1 SVASFTSVVSGMVT
15 PAIVSV
21 IAACS
26 PRGSAECVRTP
37 IVSRRAKPSHPW
49 NPRGVPARGAAR
61 ALQRLQQDVQL
72 FVALDHAVFH
82 ARRQQPVAGLE
93 GRADGP
99 APQPA
104 AAVAEVLEP
113 HELDVD

>member
-1 SVASFTSVVSGMVT
+1 SSTSLTSSVASFTSVVSGMVT
-15 PAIVSV
+15 PAIVTV

-37 IVSRRAKPSHPW
+37 ILSRRANPSHPW
-49 NPRGVPARGAAR
+49 NPRGMRATGTAR
-61 ALQRLQQDVQL
+61 ALQRLQHDVEL
-72 FVALDHAVFH
+72 LVALGHAAFH

-104 AAVAEVLEP
+104 AAVAE
-113 HELDVD
+113 